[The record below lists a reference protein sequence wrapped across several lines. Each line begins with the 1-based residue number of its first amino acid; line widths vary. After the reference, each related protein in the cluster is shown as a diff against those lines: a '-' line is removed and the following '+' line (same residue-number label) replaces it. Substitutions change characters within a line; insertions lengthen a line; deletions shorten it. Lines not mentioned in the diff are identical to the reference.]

1 MFKDVAVC
9 LGGILF
15 LTSALAGECNV
26 GEYANGDI
34 CSSCPSAYPHS
45 VPNAAGINDCYLI
58 TSVGK
63 YVPGAGMAETKCPE
77 NYYCPGGVHV
87 FYNLANR
94 FQRIEYIK
102 STGTQYIDTEVPLGS
117 DIDTEIVFEN
127 GRISGDHALFGA
139 LNRTSKP
146 ERHYWLNGYNNS
158 AYIRY
163 NDYSPETIVNGR
175 LTPDTRHILEIRN
188 GDWILNGETIYSNSG
203 KFNVDKPGYLFAVNH
218 ANGAKWLHGSLSV
231 YSFIQWRN
239 DKKIIDLIPVYD
251 SVKDVCGMLDLVT
264 GKFFENIGTGK
275 FECGAVVP
283 DVIGADGAAAC
294 ATVTDNIAPYSPT
307 GSDDV
312 SDCGRILRFSDNYNL
327 YLRRQPRTTHSLK
340 VKFGGNIFYGDSTDT
355 ECGRLRIIYN
365 GQTMSVCNM
374 DLDI

>member
-63 YVPGAGMAETKCPE
+63 YVPGAGMAEAKCPE
-77 NYYCPGGVHV
+77 NYYCPGGVPV

-94 FQRIEYIK
+94 LQRIEYIK

-127 GRISGDHALFGA
+127 GIISEDHALFGA
-139 LNRTSKP
+139 LNS
-146 ERHYWLNGYNNS
+146 ERHYWLNGYNNN
-158 AYIRY
+158 AFIRY
-163 NDYSPETIVNGR
+163 NDYHPTAEAKGR
-175 LTPDTRHILEIRN
+175 LTPDTRLVLEIRN
-188 GDWILNGETIYSNSG
+188 GDWILDGKTIYSNSG
-203 KFNVDKPGYLFAVNH
+203 KFNVDRPGYLFAVNH
-218 ANGAKWLHGSLSV
+218 LTGARWLHGSLSV

-294 ATVTDNIAPYSPT
+294 AAATDNIAPYSPT
-307 GSDDV
+307 GADDV
-312 SDCGRILRFSDNYNL
+312 SDCGRILRFPDNYNL

-355 ECGRLRIIYN
+355 ECGRLRMIYN